1 MLKTIAVGVLCLYI
15 IVSLFIG
22 GMFVYDHW
30 GYRTDVLVRGA
41 AEEALLWPMKLVDGL
56 F

>member
-22 GMFVYDHW
+22 GLFVYDHW
-30 GYRTDVLVRGA
+30 GYSTDVLVMRA
-41 AEEALLWPMKLVDGL
+41 AEEALLWPMKLVGR
-56 F
+56 